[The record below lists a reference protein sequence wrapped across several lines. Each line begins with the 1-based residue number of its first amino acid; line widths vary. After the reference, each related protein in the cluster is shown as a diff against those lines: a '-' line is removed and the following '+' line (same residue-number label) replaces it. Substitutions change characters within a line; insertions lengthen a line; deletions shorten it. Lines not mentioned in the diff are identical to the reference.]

1 MPKIFSTEDRQAI
14 RRTLIK
20 AGREHFLRYGFR
32 KTNVAELAR
41 AAGIA
46 KGTFYNFF
54 ESKEDLCME
63 IYDEEE
69 TRLAGR
75 IEEVLSRHEDP
86 RDALRAVMLFSI
98 DAMKHDSL
106 LVQLQQTGEYALLA
120 RGVGKRKLAR
130 HQENDVGAAARLL
143 EALRAKGARP
153 AVEPRVLAAVLRA
166 AGMLSLHA
174 REIGEDLFAPAM
186 DLILGAV
193 ADRVVSDGR
202 TRA

>member
-1 MPKIFSTEDRQAI
+1 MPRIFTPEDREAI
-14 RRTLIK
+14 RLTLIK
-20 AGREHFLRYGFR
+20 AGREHFLRYGLR
-32 KTNVAELAR
+32 RTNVEELAR

-46 KGTFYNFF
+46 KGTFYRFF
-54 ESKEDLCME
+54 DSKEDLCLE

-69 TRLAGR
+69 VRLAGR
-75 IEEVLSRHEDP
+75 IQEILCRHEDP

-98 DAMKHDSL
+98 DVMKHDSL

-120 RGVGKRKLAR
+120 RGVGKKKLAR
-130 HQENDVGAAARLL
+130 HQENDVSAAASLL

-166 AGMLSLHA
+166 VVMLSFHA
-174 REIGEDLFAPAM
+174 REIGEELFAPAM

-193 ADRVVSDGR
+193 ADRVVEGGR
-202 TRA
+202 T